1 MKKNNTNK
9 NKDNN
14 YIKYKVYKEITVP
27 KKDKY
32 GINDFIKEIDNII
45 DLYELPVTKWNFM
58 EQYNI
63 EYYDVDYFEEDPD
76 GKETN
81 DVTGASGTWI
91 PEETFDKKGKAIIS
105 VGYWDSDN
113 EYVHSDFN
121 VIAQRIIDKKDVN
134 DFIGD
139 FEMFAEK
146 YFLSYKG
153 DYKIEEIK

>member
-1 MKKNNTNK
+1 
-9 NKDNN
+9 
-14 YIKYKVYKEITVP
+14 
-27 KKDKY
+27 
-32 GINDFIKEIDNII
+32 
-45 DLYELPVTKWNFM
+45 M

-121 VIAQRIIDKKDVN
+121 VIAQRIIDKKDATYSFCN
-134 DFIGD
+134 PFY
-139 FEMFAEK
+139 K
-146 YFLSYKG
+146 YYVRYYASERNASRRNSTAATIHNGKFVIDNSK
-153 DYKIEEIK
+153 